1 MTSENTPGPDPI
13 RTLEESLLLRYY
25 REVLE
30 TPLRRL
36 AIAAG
41 VVGFPLA
48 AASLFG
54 AMPAKCF
61 GAADFASAVACPLW
75 SVVQL
80 ATILAIVLAVW
91 LLWSLAA
98 YLR

>member
-1 MTSENTPGPDPI
+1 MTAENKPETNFI
-13 RTLEESLLLRYY
+13 RSIEESLLLRYY

-41 VVGFPLA
+41 AVGFPLA
-48 AASLFG
+48 VSVLFG
-54 AMPAKCF
+54 AMPIECF
-61 GAADFASAVACPLW
+61 GESDLAAGVACSLW

-80 ATILAIVLAVW
+80 ATIFTVVLAVW